1 MKSVL
6 RAGLAAIAATLLIGT
21 TTAFT
26 APSNASAAPVAP
38 AAKANSGGIATLN
51 TPVNLPNGVWT
62 DTPLEVT
69 LPKRG
74 TYELDANVRGRLA
87 GNPALNT
94 SITARLWDVNSGAE
108 VSQSERLVYQIINL
122 NAGEATAGGNQ
133 TAPIS
138 ERISVTKPTTIRL
151 QARRLDAVGAASI
164 AQIYSDGFGYTSL
177 RYERVGS

>member
-6 RAGLAAIAATLLIGT
+6 RTGLAAIAATLLIGT

-26 APSNASAAPVAP
+26 APSNASTAPIAP
-38 AAKANSGGIATLN
+38 ASNSGGIATLN

-74 TYELDANVRGRLA
+74 TYDLDANVRGRLS
-87 GNPALNT
+87 GTPLINT
-94 SITARLWDVNSGAE
+94 SITARLWDVDSGAE
-108 VSQSERLVYQIINL
+108 VSQSERFVYQVINL
-122 NAGEATAGGNQ
+122 NAGEAMAGGNG

-138 ERISVTKPTTIRL
+138 ERISVSRPTTIRL
-151 QARRLDAVGAASI
+151 QARRVDALGAASI
-164 AQIYSDGFGYTSL
+164 AQVYSDGFGYTSL